1 MLIFDLDGTLTDS
14 GIGIMR
20 CAQYALD
27 YYGIHITDMQ
37 QLRPFVG
44 PPLEDSFMM
53 FYGFSHEQALQ
64 AVEKYRERYLSIGIY
79 EQSPYE
85 GAAECLQELKRRGHT
100 LVIGT
105 SKTQILAERVLHNL
119 NLMQYFD
126 FVAGRYD
133 KHIHTKADVLQTLFD
148 RHLLHRPDDAYMIGD
163 RKYDILGAQA
173 HHIPSI
179 GVTWGYG
186 DQEELQAAGATH
198 VVSTFQQ
205 LMDVVQ

>member
-27 YYGIHITDMQ
+27 HYGIHVEDLQ

-44 PPLEDSFMM
+44 PPLEDSFVM
-53 FYGFSHEQALQ
+53 FYGFSHEEALR
-64 AVEKYRERYLSIGIY
+64 AVEKYRERYLRIGIY
-79 EQSPYE
+79 EQAPYE
-85 GAAECLQELKRRGHT
+85 GAIECLKELRRRGHT

-105 SKTQILAERVLHNL
+105 SKTQVLAERVLNNL

-126 FVAGRYD
+126 FVAGRYAE
-133 KHIHTKADVLQTLFD
+133 HIHTKADVLQALFD
-148 RHLLHRPDDAYMIGD
+148 KGFLTHPNNAFMIGD
-163 RKYDILGAQA
+163 RKYDILGAKA
-173 HHIPSI
+173 HNIPSI

-186 DQEELQAAGATH
+186 DRQELQEAGATH
-198 VVSTFQQ
+198 IVDSFQQ
-205 LMDVVQ
+205 LLDVVE